1 MSSISMRTIATL
13 AMAMFL
19 GLIAVLL
26 VRSYLNSAV
35 RPAPTQTVNGGPT
48 VPVVVA
54 AQALARGV
62 VLQPSFLKIVNYPQE
77 GAPNQAYHSI
87 AELAAANGQPR
98 LNLRALVANEP
109 VLVGN
114 VSGPG
119 GKLNLSTTVAT
130 GMRAVGL
137 RSNDVAGVG
146 GFVLPGDRVD
156 VLLTRATGS
165 GEHADTMTQI
175 LAENVRV
182 LGVDQSDNDQ
192 ADKPVVA
199 KAITVE
205 VTPEQAQSI
214 SLGQSVG
221 TVSLTLRH
229 VADDAPL
236 SQKEKAMSV
245 ADLGPAPHK
254 NPTGPT
260 GPTIRVVRG
269 VDASRFSLSVGR
281 SLERTATQPPAGGS
295 AP

>member
-13 AMAMFL
+13 AIAMFL

-26 VRSYLNSAV
+26 VRNYLNGPA
-35 RPAPTQTVNGGPT
+35 RPTVMQMGSGGPT

-54 AQALARGV
+54 AQTLARGI
-62 VLQPSFLKIVNYPQE
+62 VLQPSYLKIVNYPQD
-77 GAPNQAYHSI
+77 GAPAQAFHSI
-87 AELAAANGQPR
+87 NELAATNGQAR

-119 GKLNLSTTVAT
+119 GKLNLSTTVAP

-137 RSNDVAGVG
+137 RSNDVAGVC

-156 VLLTRATGS
+156 ILLTRAIGT
-165 GEHADTMTQI
+165 GEHTDTVSQT

-182 LGVDQSDNDQ
+182 LGIDQSDNEQ

-214 SLGQSVG
+214 SLGQTVG
-221 TVSLTLRH
+221 TVSLSLRH

-236 SQKEKAMSV
+236 SQKEKVMTV
-245 ADLGPAPHK
+245 TDLGPVLRK
-254 NPTGPT
+254 NPTAPPGQT
-260 GPTIRVVRG
+260 VRVVRG
-269 VDASRFSLSVGR
+269 VDASHFSLSAGR
-281 SLERTATQPPAGGS
+281 SLERAATQVPAGGS